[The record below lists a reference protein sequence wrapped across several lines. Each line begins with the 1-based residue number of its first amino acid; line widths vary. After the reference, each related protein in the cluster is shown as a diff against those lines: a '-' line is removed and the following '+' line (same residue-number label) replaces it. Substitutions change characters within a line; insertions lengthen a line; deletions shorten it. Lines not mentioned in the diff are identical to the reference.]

1 MAVLSQQGIFRL
13 DDAFFSTDDLV
24 AIVELED
31 FHCYSLSAESIG
43 SKRTMLNLLNWVMLV
58 TVLALILFFVVTIN
72 VGRARFKSGIK
83 APQMSGDP
91 EFERV
96 VRVQQNTLE
105 QLVLFLPALWIF
117 ALVVN
122 PVYAAGL
129 GAVWIIGRI
138 LYAWGYY
145 QAAEKRGPGF
155 GVSSLASIVLL
166 LGSLVGVVL
175 QLVKAPG

>member
-1 MAVLSQQGIFRL
+1 MSNW
-13 DDAFFSTDDLV
+13 
-24 AIVELED
+24 IV
-31 FHCYSLSAESIG
+31 
-43 SKRTMLNLLNWVMLV
+43 LV
-58 TVLALILFFVVTIN
+58 TIFALILFFTVTIN
-72 VGRARFKSGIK
+72 VGRARIKSGIK

-91 EFERV
+91 EFERA

-117 ALVVN
+117 GTVIN
-122 PVYAAGL
+122 PIYAAML

-155 GVSSLASIVLL
+155 GLSSLATIVLL
-166 LGSLVGVVL
+166 LGSFGGIVL
-175 QLVKAPG
+175 QLVKSGG